1 MPFRHLSGVA
11 LLTLLL
17 AACSG
22 PYIDNPNAFR
32 DEQGRNR
39 QEIYTLD
46 KASIHTSDNHYLDIT
61 RIVVNDGGRLS
72 ATDSRGGVTAVDQNR
87 LALDNI
93 PLVGKLFMPRL
104 LRSDFVDSQR
114 AGTVYAAGDT
124 LQVVV
129 DTLPPRGAWQRIVLV
144 NRDFAWVFSAPTPL
158 TGAPSPPA
166 AAQSVGTAY
175 MRGDGET
182 LLLLLRPSIITDSLF

>member
-1 MPFRHLSGVA
+1 MLSLRIASTA
-11 LLTLLL
+11 LLTLL

-22 PYIDNPNAFR
+22 PSIDNPNAFR

-46 KASIHTSDNHYLDIT
+46 KASIQTADNGYFDIT

-72 ATDSRGGVTAVDQNR
+72 STESRGGVTAVDQNR

-104 LRSDFVDSQR
+104 RQSDFTESQR
-114 AGTVYAAGDT
+114 AGTVFAGGDT
-124 LQVVV
+124 LQVVA
-129 DTLPPRGAWQRIVLV
+129 DTMPPRGAWKRIVLV
-144 NRDFAWVFSAPTPL
+144 NRDFAWVFPAPGPVAVPTP
-158 TGAPSPPA
+158 PA
-166 AAQSVGTAY
+166 GPARAVGTAY

-182 LLLLLRPSIITDSLF
+182 LLLLVRPSIITDSLF